1 MLSRAVVGF
10 FVGCLCVVLL
20 GSVAG
25 ALQAG
30 GVEVGDLET
39 GSVVGQAFKELP
51 VDLDIYATE
60 VGGLKILYPPTS
72 VVDLK
77 VRPGTPLLIKVTNRS
92 SIERGFLMTAEE
104 NHAAPTVLR
113 AQIVLKP
120 GESKYVGVPLSDLL
134 YATAGNTL
142 VYRDQLHPNG
152 AGGKL
157 VLIK

>member
-1 MLSRAVVGF
+1 MRYCAVVIT
-10 FVGCLCVVLL
+10 VSCAVVMAM
-20 GSVAG
+20 GSAAW

-39 GSVVGQAFKELP
+39 GSVVGQPFKELP
-51 VDLDIYATE
+51 VDFEIYATE

-72 VVDLK
+72 VLDLK
-77 VRPGTPLLIKVTNRS
+77 VRPGTPVLIKVTNKS
-92 SIERGFLMTAEE
+92 TVDRGFLMTAEE
-104 NHAAPTVLR
+104 NQAAPTVLR
-113 AQIVLKP
+113 AQVVLKP

-142 VYRDQLHPNG
+142 VYRDHLHPKDV
-152 AGGKL
+152 GGKL

>member
-1 MLSRAVVGF
+1 MVFRILIGFIGCAVVVF
-10 FVGCLCVVLL
+10 S
-20 GSVAG
+20 GSAAW

-51 VDLDIYATE
+51 VDLEIYATE

-72 VVDLK
+72 VLDLK
-77 VRPGTPLLIKVTNRS
+77 VRPGTPLLIKVTNQS
-92 SIERGFLMTAEE
+92 SRDRGFLMTAEE
-104 NHAAPTVLR
+104 SHSAPTVLR
-113 AQIVLKP
+113 AQVVLKP

-142 VYRDQLHPNG
+142 VYRDPLHPKDP
-152 AGGKL
+152 GGKL

>member
-1 MLSRAVVGF
+1 MVLRVLIGIIGCAVWVFSGSA
-10 FVGCLCVVLL
+10 VL
-20 GSVAG
+20 

-39 GSVVGQAFKELP
+39 GSVVGQPFKELP
-51 VDLDIYATE
+51 VDFEVFATE
-60 VGGLKILYPPTS
+60 VGNLKILYPPTS

-77 VRPGTPLLIKVTNRS
+77 VRPGTPLLIKVTNKS
-92 SIERGFLMTAEE
+92 AVDRGFLMTADT
-104 NHAAPTVLR
+104 NAAAPTVLR
-113 AQIVLKP
+113 AQVVLKP

-142 VYRDQLHPNG
+142 VYRDHLNPKEP
-152 AGGKL
+152 GGKL